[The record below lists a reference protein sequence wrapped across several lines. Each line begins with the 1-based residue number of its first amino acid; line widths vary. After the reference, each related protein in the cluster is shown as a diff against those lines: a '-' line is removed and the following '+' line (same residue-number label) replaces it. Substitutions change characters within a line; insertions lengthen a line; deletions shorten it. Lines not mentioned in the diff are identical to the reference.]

1 MPAYRYHRV
10 DVFTDRPLC
19 GNPLAVFADGRG
31 LSAQQMQ
38 ALAREMNLSE
48 SVFCL
53 PPTVAGAHTKLRIFT
68 VDRELPLAG
77 HPVVGTHHV
86 LASTGAL
93 AVSDGRNEIKAE
105 LGAGVLP
112 VVIEVS
118 EGRVGTVFMTQR
130 PPKFGAAVM
139 DRNVLARA
147 LGLSPDQVDVGE
159 LPARVVDTGLPWFLV
174 PVRDLKALRALRP
187 DPWACAELAGQVGT
201 DLFHAFTQDT
211 DDPAC
216 AVRARHVFFGTAT
229 PGEDPVTGSAIGCI
243 ASFLVKEGVVLA
255 APEVELRVE
264 QGQEIGRPGMV
275 TARIAVRS
283 GEIVRVQVG
292 GAAVHIGDGEVRLD

>member
-1 MPAYRYHRV
+1 MATFRYHRV

-31 LSAQQMQ
+31 LSPDRMQ

-53 PPTVAGAHTKLRIFT
+53 PPAAGGDTRLRIFP
-68 VDRELPLAG
+68 VDREVPLAG

-93 AVSDGRNEIKAE
+93 PVREGSNEVRAE
-105 LGAGVLP
+105 LGAGMLP
-112 VVIEVS
+112 VVIEVRA
-118 EGRVGTVFMTQR
+118 GRVDSVFMTQR
-130 PPKFGAAVM
+130 PPKFGATIT
-139 DRNVLARA
+139 DRAVLARA
-147 LGLSPDQVDVGE
+147 LGLQPDQVDVGE

-187 DPWACAELAGQVGT
+187 DARTCTQLAAEVGT

-211 DDPAC
+211 TDPHC
-216 AVRARHVFFGTAT
+216 AVRARHVWYGTAT

-243 ASFLVKEGVVLA
+243 ASYLVDQGVVLA

-264 QGQEIGRPGMV
+264 QGEEVHRPGMV
-275 TARIAVRS
+275 TARIGVRS

-292 GAAVHIGDGEVRLD
+292 GTAVHIGDGEIRLD